1 MEFDWNA
8 IGAIGEI
15 LGAIAVICTLFY
27 LSIQIRRNQTEMF
40 SSLAS
45 SGQQS
50 ELALRNKLEESSG
63 LICKANA
70 GEGLTR
76 EETYRLRQITQMVD
90 ARYFL
95 AYVRIV
101 EMNGSTHIIART
113 MARVL
118 VENPAIREDWR
129 EYQQQWLK
137 DFADIDAH
145 RASAWVDEV
154 NDAVAKLAKKR
165 QG

>member
-63 LICKANA
+63 LICRITSYNVCYTK
-70 GEGLTR
+70 L
-76 EETYRLRQITQMVD
+76 LRDDVD
-90 ARYFL
+90 YL
-95 AYVRIV
+95 
-101 EMNGSTHIIART
+101 
-113 MARVL
+113 
-118 VENPAIREDWR
+118 
-129 EYQQQWLK
+129 
-137 DFADIDAH
+137 
-145 RASAWVDEV
+145 
-154 NDAVAKLAKKR
+154 
-165 QG
+165 